1 MSSNITPIDISN
13 MPELLDL
20 VEEVE
25 ATKTPRELKR
35 DDKVVAVLSPV
46 VQKAR
51 ATQESTGDALLR
63 LARLGKKLQLKAPA
77 DLSSRIDDYLYG
89 EITASDT
96 TVKRYLCFCL
106 AGKWGKFPRER
117 MRGTFGQ
124 QGG

>member
-1 MSSNITPIDISN
+1 

-46 VQKAR
+46 VQKTGANH
-51 ATQESTGDALLR
+51 ESTGDALLR
-63 LARLGKKLQLKAPA
+63 LAKRGEKLQLKGPA

-89 EITASDT
+89 E
-96 TVKRYLCFCL
+96 K
-106 AGKWGKFPRER
+106 
-117 MRGTFGQ
+117 Q
-124 QGG
+124 

>member
-1 MSSNITPIDISN
+1 

-46 VQKAR
+46 VQKER
-51 ATQESTGDALLR
+51 ATHESTGDALLR
-63 LARLGKKLQLKAPA
+63 LAKRGEKLQLKGPA

-89 EITASDT
+89 E
-96 TVKRYLCFCL
+96 K
-106 AGKWGKFPRER
+106 
-117 MRGTFGQ
+117 Q
-124 QGG
+124 